1 MNRTIKLS
9 LCAAALALAPMAS
22 QAADADA
29 KPLTVH
35 QSSKKGTVA
44 GGRAEQVT
52 ATVTAVDVAARK
64 VTLKGPKG
72 KEDVI
77 KVGDEVKN
85 LDQVKVGDLVVVTFS
100 QGVVLSL
107 AAPGAAAVAPTATAT
122 GAAAAPGEKPA
133 ADVKAT
139 IKGTV
144 TIAAIDAKTRVVT
157 LVGPEGRKFKVT
169 AGKEIP
175 LEKVKVGDKVNA
187 EYTEAVA
194 VAVEPAP
201 KKAAKKP
208 AKKAAN

>member
-1 MNRTIKLS
+1 MNRKMFLS
-9 LCAAALALAPMAS
+9 LCAASLVLAPLAVL
-22 QAADADA
+22 AEDAP

-35 QSSKKGTVA
+35 QASKKGTVA

-52 ATVTAVDVAARK
+52 ATVTAVDATART

-72 KEDVI
+72 KEETI

-85 LDQVKVGDLVVVTFS
+85 LPQVNVGDLVVVTFS
-100 QGVVLSL
+100 QGVVLSM
-107 AAPGAAAVAPTATAT
+107 AAPGAAPVEPSATASGT
-122 GAAAAPGEKPA
+122 AAPIGAKPA

-139 IKGTV
+139 VKGTV
-144 TIAAIDAKTRVVT
+144 TIAAIDSKTRIVT
-157 LVGPEGRKFKVT
+157 LVGPEGRKFKVK
-169 AGKEIP
+169 AGSEIP

-194 VAVEPAP
+194 IAVEPAP

>member
-1 MNRTIKLS
+1 MNRKLFLS
-9 LCAAALALAPMAS
+9 LCAASLSLVPMAVL
-22 QAADADA
+22 AADAE

-35 QSSKKGTVA
+35 QSSKKGTVS
-44 GGRAEQVT
+44 GGRAEQLT
-52 ATVTAVDVAARK
+52 AAVTAVDVATRK
-64 VTLKGPKG
+64 VTLKGKKG
-72 KEDVI
+72 KEETITVSPD
-77 KVGDEVKN
+77 VKN

-100 QGVVLSL
+100 QGVVLSM
-107 AAPGAAAVAPTATAT
+107 AAPGAKPVEPTATAT

-144 TIAAIDAKTRVVT
+144 TVAAIDMKTRIVT
-157 LVGPEGRKFKVT
+157 LVGPEGRKFKVA

-194 VAVEPAP
+194 IAVEPAP
-201 KKAAKKP
+201 KKAAKAP
-208 AKKAAN
+208 KKAAN

>member
-1 MNRTIKLS
+1 MNRKLFLS
-9 LCAAALALAPMAS
+9 LCAASLSLVPMAV
-22 QAADADA
+22 QADDAE

-35 QSSKKGTVA
+35 QSTKKGTVA

-52 ATVTAVDVAARK
+52 ATVTAVDVATRK
-64 VTLKGPKG
+64 VTLKGKKG
-72 KEDVI
+72 KEETITVSPD
-77 KVGDEVKN
+77 VKN
-85 LDQVKVGDLVVVTFS
+85 LDQVKVGDLVVVSFS
-100 QGVVLSL
+100 QGVVLSM
-107 AAPGAAAVAPTATAT
+107 AAPGAKPVEPTATAT

-144 TIAAIDAKTRVVT
+144 TVAAIDMKTRIVT
-157 LVGPEGRKFKVT
+157 LVGPEGRKFKVA

-194 VAVEPAP
+194 IAVEPAP
-201 KKAAKKP
+201 KKKAAKK
-208 AKKAAN
+208 

>member
-1 MNRTIKLS
+1 MNRKLFLS
-9 LCAAALALAPMAS
+9 LCAASLALVPMAVL
-22 QAADADA
+22 ADDA
-29 KPLTVH
+29 EKPLTVH
-35 QSSKKGTVA
+35 QSTKKGTVS
-44 GGRAEQVT
+44 GGRAEQLT
-52 ATVTAVDVAARK
+52 ASVTAVDVATRK

-72 KEDVI
+72 KEETITVSPD
-77 KVGDEVKN
+77 VKN

-100 QGVVLSL
+100 QGVVLSM
-107 AAPGAAAVAPTATAT
+107 AAPGAKPVEPTATAT

-144 TIAAIDAKTRVVT
+144 TIAAIDMKTRVVT
-157 LVGPEGRKFKVT
+157 LVGPEGRKFKVA

-194 VAVEPAP
+194 IAVEPAP
-201 KKAAKKP
+201 KKAAKKAP
-208 AKKAAN
+208 KKAAN

>member
-1 MNRTIKLS
+1 MNRKLFLS
-9 LCAAALALAPMAS
+9 LCAASLSLAPMAVL
-22 QAADADA
+22 AADAEQ
-29 KPLTVH
+29 PLTVH

-52 ATVTAVDVAARK
+52 ATVTAVDVATRK
-64 VTLKGPKG
+64 VTLKGKKG
-72 KEDVI
+72 KEETITVSPD
-77 KVGDEVKN
+77 VKN

-100 QGVVLSL
+100 QGVVLSM
-107 AAPGAAAVAPTATAT
+107 AAPGAKPVEPTATAT

-139 IKGTV
+139 VKGTV
-144 TIAAIDAKTRVVT
+144 TIAAIDMKTRIVT
-157 LVGPEGRKFKVT
+157 LVGPEGRKFKVA

-194 VAVEPAP
+194 IAVEPAP
-201 KKAAKKP
+201 KKAAKK
-208 AKKAAN
+208 AKKATN

>member
-1 MNRTIKLS
+1 MNRKLFLS
-9 LCAAALALAPMAS
+9 LCAASLSLVPMAV
-22 QAADADA
+22 QADDAE

-35 QSSKKGTVA
+35 QSTKKGTVA

-52 ATVTAVDVAARK
+52 ATVTAVDVATRK
-64 VTLKGPKG
+64 VTLKGKKG
-72 KEDVI
+72 KEETITVSPD
-77 KVGDEVKN
+77 VKN

-100 QGVVLSL
+100 QGVVLSM
-107 AAPGAAAVAPTATAT
+107 AAPGAKPVEPTATAT

-139 IKGTV
+139 VKGTV
-144 TIAAIDAKTRVVT
+144 TIAAIDMKTRIVT
-157 LVGPEGRKFKVT
+157 LVGPEGRKFKVA

-194 VAVEPAP
+194 IAVEPAP
-201 KKAAKKP
+201 KKKAAKK
-208 AKKAAN
+208 